1 MKLEIKK
8 EIIEYV
14 EVQLPLYKKSS
25 CHWYL
30 VYEENR
36 CLRVCDL
43 RNHEEIGCINASC
56 AFMDTEDCTKEEF
69 DQAYQRISNLL
80 NDLRK

>member
-8 EIIEYV
+8 ELIEYV
-14 EVQLPLYKKSS
+14 EVELPFYKKGI
-25 CHWYL
+25 CHWYK
-30 VYEENR
+30 VYQEDR

-43 RNHEEIGCINASC
+43 NNHEEIGLINNDC
-56 AFMDTEDCTKEEF
+56 AFMSTEDCTKEEF
-69 DQAYQRISNLL
+69 DQAYEKISNLL